1 MRTKLLC
8 TAFFAAALSLTA
20 LAAPMTEG
28 AEPGVWTMDMPA
40 AQTLAKEKSLP
51 ILINFTGSDWCGWC
65 KLMDKKV
72 FSQQAWQDYAKKNVV
87 TVWVDSPRD
96 ESLVP
101 EALRPKAEA
110 LRETY
115 DIQGFPTYVVLNAEG
130 KELGRLGASQDATPE
145 SFIAE
150 LQGVLIRDR
159 LPELL
164 SAEELAEFEQ
174 IGEAKEALE
183 KRHEALMKDI
193 ETKMTALQEE
203 YMKLDSREQELLK
216 KATEK
221 ANKSN

>member
-1 MRTKLLC
+1 MKTKLLC
-8 TAFFAAALSLTA
+8 TAFFAAVLSLTA
-20 LAAPMTEG
+20 FAAPMTEG

-72 FSQQAWQDYAKKNVV
+72 FSQQAWQDYAKENVV

-115 DIQGFPTYVVLNAEG
+115 DVQGFPTYVVLNAEG

-150 LQGVLIRDR
+150 LKGVLVRDR

-216 KATEK
+216 KAAEK
-221 ANKSN
+221 DAAR